1 MLLTHSPLLGLFALG
16 ATAIGHNVGRGDHTI
31 QNLRQKVSDHE
42 SDLSGGQMDWDRS
55 ENLSPERTNT
65 NPGVIPS

>member
-16 ATAIGHNVGRGDHTI
+16 ATAIGLNVGHGDQTI

-42 SDLSGGQMDWDRS
+42 SDLSGDKQTGTGLEDFGS
-55 ENLSPERTNT
+55 SLSW
-65 NPGVIPS
+65 

>member
-16 ATAIGHNVGRGDHTI
+16 ATAIGLNVGRGDHTI

-42 SDLSGGQMDWDRS
+42 SDLSVGEQTRTDLEDFGS
-55 ENLSPERTNT
+55 SLSW
-65 NPGVIPS
+65 